1 MKIKLKKDEK
11 ISSNMNYM
19 GLGYDN
25 WVALNQG
32 KEIELDAVPDKI
44 KDQIE
49 KDSVKKKENK

>member
-19 GLGYDN
+19 GLEHDD
-25 WVALNQG
+25 WIALNQG
-32 KEIELDAVPDKI
+32 KEIELDVIPDKI

-49 KDSVKKKENK
+49 KSKKGSK